1 MLGSELADT
10 TRVLVVSERP
20 NRLRSLVESLRGTKT
35 QSLKAYA
42 LSEPLRLAQAVSQI
56 NPEVIVTDAWY
67 DRSRAGFWRYMKP
80 IKDARPDT
88 KIIILENE
96 GGLPDR
102 KRGGR
107 PARVLRLDDRTI
119 IPRQKIWDGDVV
131 AEEVARYG
139 QEVSHRVSGRMRR
152 AYALVAG

>member
-1 MLGSELADT
+1 MLGSELADA

-20 NRLRSLVESLRGTKT
+20 NRLRSLVDALRNTKN

-42 LSEPLRLAQAVSQI
+42 LAEPLRLAQAVSQI
-56 NPEVIVTDAWY
+56 NPDVIVTDAWY
-67 DRSRAGFWRYMKP
+67 DRSRADFWRYLGP

-96 GGLPDR
+96 GGVPDR
-102 KRGGR
+102 KLGGKA
-107 PARVLRLDDRTI
+107 PLVLRHDDKTI
-119 IPRQKIWDGDVV
+119 IPRQKIGDGGVV
-131 AEEVARYG
+131 AAEVARYG
-139 QEVSHRVSGRMRR
+139 QEASQRVSGRMRR

>member
-1 MLGSELADT
+1 MLGSELADA

-20 NRLRSLVESLRGTKT
+20 NRLRSLVDSLRNSSNQTV
-35 QSLKAYA
+35 KAYA
-42 LSEPLRLAQAVSQI
+42 LAEPLRLAHAVSQI
-56 NPEVIVTDAWY
+56 NPDVIVTDAWY
-67 DRSRAGFWRYMKP
+67 DRSRADFWRYLKP

-96 GGLPDR
+96 GGVPGR
-102 KRGGR
+102 KPGGQS
-107 PARVLRLDDRTI
+107 ARVLRLDDKTI
-119 IPRQKIWDGDVV
+119 IPRQKIRDGGVV

-139 QEVSHRVSGRMRR
+139 QEASQRVSGRMRR